1 MAIFVKKKK
10 SCTRNKSSLNFIR
23 ALLDY
28 KMKAYQKT
36 KLFSIL
42 IILQKVKKNQIK
54 KFSIM
59 ATSKTKI
66 TSSRPSDSFLQEPGI
81 VTPLG
86 TLLRP
91 LNSEAGKVLP
101 GWGTTVLMAVF
112 ILLFAVFLLIILEI
126 YNNSL
131 ILDEVTNSW
140 QSLAK

>member
-1 MAIFVKKKK
+1 
-10 SCTRNKSSLNFIR
+10 
-23 ALLDY
+23 
-28 KMKAYQKT
+28 
-36 KLFSIL
+36 
-42 IILQKVKKNQIK
+42 
-54 KFSIM
+54 M
-59 ATSKTKI
+59 ATGTTKAKSASN
-66 TSSRPSDSFLQEPGI
+66 SSNFQEPGI

-131 ILDEVTNSW
+131 ILDDVANSW
-140 QSLAK
+140 TSLAK

>member
-1 MAIFVKKKK
+1 
-10 SCTRNKSSLNFIR
+10 
-23 ALLDY
+23 
-28 KMKAYQKT
+28 
-36 KLFSIL
+36 
-42 IILQKVKKNQIK
+42 
-54 KFSIM
+54 M
-59 ATSKTKI
+59 ATKTNQ
-66 TSSRPSDSFLQEPGI
+66 SSAAAAGNFQEPGI

-131 ILDEVTNSW
+131 ILDGVTNSW
-140 QSLAK
+140 LSLAK